1 TRWRNAAFSARKTS
15 ISRRSAVT
23 RSRISGGR
31 IIHTLTHVS
40 PPHVPKNRAPPGIFT
55 KTVANETHP
64 SLGVTVFGGTGNMQG
79 IFARVQGIPP
89 TSPGATSNLT
99 MLHVGMINKINSLGA
114 MLGIGH

>member
-1 TRWRNAAFSARKTS
+1 
-15 ISRRSAVT
+15 

-64 SLGVTVFGGTGNMQG
+64 SLGVTEKHDFLPNHLESLIFLGGSGPKAGENSPYFRMNRERGGQTGVG
-79 IFARVQGIPP
+79 RGLDPCAG
-89 TSPGATSNLT
+89 SGALSVSDRFRSRN
-99 MLHVGMINKINSLGA
+99 G
-114 MLGIGH
+114 